1 MDDRLGCMPTF
12 GEEHFGASQLGDVRR
27 TRRLVKTANA
37 IFRHP
42 GGTLP
47 HKLHAPAD
55 LKALYRLMDQH
66 SVSHDAV
73 LAPHRH
79 RALQAMRQQDGVVL
93 IVHDFTELDYTGLR
107 SLDGLGQIGN
117 GSGRGYECLN
127 SLAIDPGT
135 RQVLGLAH
143 QRLHRRDTV
152 PDRETREQRR
162 QRESRESRQ
171 WKQAVTEIGPAP
183 QGVCWVH
190 VSDRGSDTL
199 EYLDAIAASGGSFVV
214 RSQHDRLMFA
224 GHSEDNSRHKLHSYA
239 RALPSVGQRTIAVAA
254 RDGQQA
260 RTAQVSMAWAA
271 VRLRPPTQP
280 RGDYRPQ
287 PLAVWVIRV
296 WESEPPPNV
305 DGIEWLL
312 LTNVPVTRLLEAER
326 TIDWYGCRWIVE
338 EFHKAQKSGCAIE
351 EMQFTSEERLQPMI
365 ALLSVVAVMLL
376 NLRDSSRR
384 ADAAETLAAEVVDPA
399 YVEVLS
405 AWRYGQRR
413 VDLTIREFFYA
424 LARLGGHQNRRR
436 DKPPGWLVLWRGWMQ
451 LQTMLEGAFAL
462 GLLKSG

>member
-1 MDDRLGCMPTF
+1 MDDRLGCTPTF
-12 GEEHFGASQLGDVRR
+12 GDEHFGAAQLGDVRR
-27 TRRLVKTANA
+27 TRRLVQTANA

-79 RALQAMRQQDGVVL
+79 RTLQAMRQQDGVVL

-107 SLDGLGQIGN
+107 SLAGLGQIGN

-127 SLAIDPGT
+127 SLAIDPRT

-152 PDRETREQRR
+152 PDQETREQRR

-183 QGVCWVH
+183 EGVCWVH

-199 EYLDAIAASGGSFVV
+199 EYLDAIAACGGSFVV

-224 GHSEDNSRHKLHSYA
+224 GHREDSVRHKLHSYA
-239 RALPSVGQRTIAVAA
+239 RALPAVSQRTIEVAA

-260 RTAQVSMAWAA
+260 RAANVSIAWAA

-280 RGDYRPQ
+280 RGDYRQQ

-296 WESEPPPNV
+296 WESEPPPGV

-312 LTNVPVTRLLEAER
+312 LTNVPVTCLVEAER
-326 TIDWYGCRWIVE
+326 GIDWYGCRWIVE

-351 EMQFTSEERLQPMI
+351 DMQFTSEERLQPMI

-376 NLRDSSRR
+376 HLRDSSRR
-384 ADAAETLAAEVVDPA
+384 GDASERLADEVVAPE

-413 VDLTIREFFYA
+413 ADLTIREFFDA

-451 LQTMLEGAFAL
+451 LQTMLEGALAL

>member
-1 MDDRLGCMPTF
+1 MDDRLGCTPTF
-12 GEEHFGASQLGDVRR
+12 GEQHFGAAQLGDLRR
-27 TRRLVKTANA
+27 TRRLVETANA
-37 IFRHP
+37 ICRHP
-42 GGTLP
+42 GATLP

-55 LKALYRLMDQH
+55 LKALYRLMDQD

-73 LAPHRH
+73 LTPHRQ
-79 RALQAMRQQDGVVL
+79 RTRQAMGQPQGVVR
-93 IVHDFTELDYTGLR
+93 IVPDFTELDYTGLR
-107 SLDGLGQIGN
+107 SLTGLGQIGN

-127 SLAIDPGT
+127 SLAINPRT
-135 RQVLGLAH
+135 RQVLGLAN

-152 PDRETREQRR
+152 PDHETRQQRR
-162 QRESRESRQ
+162 QRQSRESRQ

-183 QGVCWVH
+183 EGVCWVH

-199 EYLDAIAASGGSFVV
+199 EYLDAIAASGGCFVV
-214 RSQHDRLMFA
+214 RSQHDRLIFA
-224 GHSEDNSRHKLHSYA
+224 GHGQDSNRHKLHSYA
-239 RALPSVGQRTIAVAA
+239 RALPAAGQHTFKVPA
-254 RDGQQA
+254 RDGQAA
-260 RTAQVSMAWAA
+260 RTAQVSVAWAA

-287 PLAVWVIRV
+287 ALAVWVIGV
-296 WESEPPPNV
+296 WESTPPPGV
-305 DGIEWLL
+305 EGIEWLL
-312 LTNVPVTRLLEAER
+312 LSNVPVTRLVEAER
-326 TIDWYGCRWIVE
+326 NIDWYGCRWIVE

-351 EMQFTSEERLQPMI
+351 DLQFTTEERLQPMI

-376 NLRDSSRR
+376 NLRDSSRC
-384 ADAAETLAAEVVDPA
+384 ADAAETLAHEVVAPE

-413 VDLTIREFFYA
+413 MDLTLREFFYA